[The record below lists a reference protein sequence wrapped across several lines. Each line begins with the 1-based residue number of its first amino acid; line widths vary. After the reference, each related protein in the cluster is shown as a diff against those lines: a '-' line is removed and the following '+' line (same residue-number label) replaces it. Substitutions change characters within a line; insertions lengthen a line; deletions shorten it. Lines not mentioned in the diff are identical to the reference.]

1 MAIRVTIHGDEELIR
16 RFGNTPARMRML
28 HAAMDAHTG
37 LIWGAVVPLT
47 PVGVT
52 SALRGAWGTEVRLL
66 GETLIGIVGNPL
78 VHSEVIERGRRPGAP
93 PPPVEAIRTW
103 VERKMGAEVSAFVVA
118 RSIGRKGIEGRRM
131 LQKAVLLVEPGARA
145 LWGATV
151 SRLLEGS

>member
-1 MAIRVTIHGDEELIR
+1 MIRVTIHGDEELIR
-16 RFGNTPARMRML
+16 RFGNTPARMNML

-47 PVGVT
+47 PVGIS
-52 SALRGAWGTEVRLL
+52 SALRGAWGTTVRQI
-66 GETLIGIVGNPL
+66 GQSIVGIVGNPL
-78 VHSEVIERGRRPGAP
+78 IYSEVIERGRRPGAP
-93 PPPVEAIRTW
+93 PPPVESIRTW
-103 VERKMGAEVSAFVVA
+103 VERKMGPEVSAYVVA

-131 LQKAVLLVEPGARA
+131 LEKAVRLVAPSAQR